1 MNKPGVNQKPTI
13 SGWQT
18 ALDLERVRI
27 ATTVLPI
34 LIAVGT
40 VFSAFFVGVYFMLDR
55 PWQWAWMVFEIVQTP
70 VLFILAYILARRG
83 HLAATVYLTVLAIN
97 ITAVI
102 GPALVEGMVVPG
114 IIAGA
119 IAMMFGRLLA
129 GRTENRIVVL
139 VSGMAIATGIVFS
152 ILQVFEILPI
162 ATWIQIS
169 VALGGVVILV
179 LLTALILDS
188 RDRRYEDS
196 LAQAEAYAAELNVQ
210 RATLEERTHDLAR
223 RTRYLEAT
231 AEVARD
237 AASVLDQ
244 RTLLSRIVTLVS
256 TRFGFYHTGIF
267 LLDNSGEWAVLQAAS
282 SEGGQHMLA
291 RGHRLRVGVQ
301 GIVGYVTGRGEPRIA
316 LDVGA
321 DAVFFDNPDLPNT
334 RSEMALPLR
343 ARGEIIGALDV
354 QSTEPEA
361 FGAEDVAVLQTLA
374 DQMALAI
381 SNAGLFEQAQE
392 SLEVERRAYGEL
404 GREAWK
410 ELLRAQP
417 ELGFLSDERGIYP
430 AGELRGPQVEIA
442 LRTEETTRGEDNG
455 RALAVPI
462 KVRGQVIGV
471 IDAHRPEDAGEWTTE
486 DVTLL
491 ETLVEQLGVALDSA
505 RLYQDSQRRATRER
519 LIGEVTSRVRASLDL
534 ETVLKTATDEIY
546 QALGLD
552 EIAIRLA
559 TDEADDRSPS
569 S

>member
-40 VFSAFFVGVYFMLDR
+40 VFSAFFVGVYFMLGR
-55 PWQWAWMVFEIVQTP
+55 PWQWAWMIFEIVQTP

-83 HLAATVYLTVLAIN
+83 HLAATVYLAVLAIN

-129 GRTENRIVVL
+129 GRTENRVVVL
-139 VSGMAIATGIVFS
+139 VSGIAIATGIVFS
-152 ILQVFEILPI
+152 VLQVFEILPI

-244 RTLLSRIVTLVS
+244 RTLLSHIVTLVS

-282 SEGGQHMLA
+282 SEGGQHMLT

-410 ELLRAQP
+410 ELLHAQP

-442 LRTEETTRGEDNG
+442 LRTEETTRGEHNG

-471 IDAHRPEDAGEWTTE
+471 IDAHRPKDAGEWTTE

-505 RLYQDSQRRATRER
+505 RLYQDSQRRATIER
-519 LIGEVTSRVRASLDL
+519 LTGEVTARVHETLDM
-534 ETVLKTATDEIY
+534 ETVLRTAVQEIG
-546 QALGLD
+546 QALGLAAL
-552 EIAIRLA
+552 EVRLGIGTEA
-559 TDEADDRSPS
+559 TDE
-569 S
+569 